1 MFGSGLALGHASANL
16 VGDGARMPSV
26 SEATQL
32 SVMASGVVNGSLS
45 LTVLFSQTLFERP
58 VPALNLPHEEAA
70 LVGCAR
76 GSSPRCGA

>member
-16 VGDGARMPSV
+16 VGDCARMPIV
-26 SEATQL
+26 SEATPL
-32 SVMASGVVNGSLS
+32 SVMASRVVNGSLTP

-70 LVGCAR
+70 LVSDAR
-76 GSSPRCGA
+76 GSSPR